1 MNKEKCCTRSSS
13 RSGASI
19 PATSRSW
26 LDSAVTP
33 RETQTLASATGSVV
47 FHSAKC
53 SGSEVNVPTSAFSK
67 QGGHDELAGVE
78 QPFVALRLG

>member
-1 MNKEKCCTRSSS
+1 MNNVKCRTRSSS

-33 RETQTLASATGSVV
+33 SETHTSASGTGSVV

-53 SGSEVNVPTSAFSK
+53 SSSEVNVPTSAFSK
-67 QGGHDELAGVE
+67 Q
-78 QPFVALRLG
+78 VATTNWLV

>member
-1 MNKEKCCTRSSS
+1 MNKVKCRTRSSN

-33 RETQTLASATGSVV
+33 SETHTSASGTGSVV
-47 FHSAKC
+47 FHSA
-53 SGSEVNVPTSAFSK
+53 
-67 QGGHDELAGVE
+67 
-78 QPFVALRLG
+78 